1 MEDVEK
7 FNKEN
12 LKPSFYQNIV
22 ISILDK
28 FKEGELTLTLP
39 NGKTTIIGDGK
50 GIKANLNITN
60 KDFFKKF
67 VLSGDIGFGEAYID
81 GDWKTSNLTDLI
93 RWAIKNIE
101 HSPVMSG
108 SKVKTIR
115 LNLLEKINK
124 IGHFFNRNTKKGSKE
139 NISYHYDL
147 SNKFYEL
154 MLDKTMSYSCGIFP
168 DDQTSLYKSQLIKLQ
183 KICEDLDLRETD
195 HVLEIGCGWGSF
207 SIYAATKYGCKI
219 TGVTISKEQFN
230 YLTEKIK
237 RLDLADKITVHLM
250 DYRDINGEF
259 DKIVSIEMI
268 EAVGD
273 KFLPQ
278 YFKTIDQLLKR
289 DGVAVIQAITS
300 PDSRYKSFKNSVDF
314 IQKHIFPGSLLPSVG
329 AMVAAC
335 QDDTQ
340 LQIHNLRDIG
350 LHYAKTLRTWA
361 EKVEENNEQIKAL
374 GMNTS
379 FFRKW
384 NYYLSYCEAAFLER
398 NISDVQM
405 TLIKPNNTTYK
416 YGN

>member
-1 MEDVEK
+1 
-7 FNKEN
+7 
-12 LKPSFYQNIV
+12 
-22 ISILDK
+22 
-28 FKEGELTLTLP
+28 
-39 NGKTTIIGDGK
+39 
-50 GIKANLNITN
+50 
-60 KDFFKKF
+60 
-67 VLSGDIGFGEAYID
+67 
-81 GDWKTSNLTDLI
+81 
-93 RWAIKNIE
+93 
-101 HSPVMSG
+101 
-108 SKVKTIR
+108 
-115 LNLLEKINK
+115 
-124 IGHFFNRNTKKGSKE
+124 
-139 NISYHYDL
+139 
-147 SNKFYEL
+147 